1 MASLNSDLSKES
13 AIIYSNLGLDAISG
27 KICRSTPNME
37 QLRPVTSEIN
47 TDENLI
53 TTSLSTGNE
62 TLEGKTLS
70 ASSDEGKCDR
80 LIPEICVQ
88 PVENW
93 GPTVEGKNANAL
105 DHLGVDMCAAMKT
118 AVKLSAN
125 NIKLRRISEDKTA
138 IALKDKDKLSP
149 DEIMTRRRKRSLSL
163 DPQILLQWAA
173 THNDVDTLKNVL
185 ETTNVDINVPGV
197 DGFYALHRAAS
208 TGSFECLQ
216 YLVTKGAQLE
226 VRDNDG
232 SSPLDAAVYEGEFDC
247 ARFLIE
253 NGASIT
259 HIRDGFTDSNL
270 VRKIRGKKQVMTLV

>member
-1 MASLNSDLSKES
+1 
-13 AIIYSNLGLDAISG
+13 
-27 KICRSTPNME
+27 ME
-37 QLRPVTSEIN
+37 PPRPTSSEIN

-53 TTSLSTGNE
+53 KTSLSTGNE

-70 ASSDEGKCDR
+70 TSSGEGKND
-80 LIPEICVQ
+80 LVIPEIYVQVVQ
-88 PVENW
+88 PVQNW
-93 GPTVEGKNANAL
+93 GPTVELKNANVL

-118 AVKLSAN
+118 AVKLSTN
-125 NIKLRRISEDKTA
+125 SNKLRRISEDKTA
-138 IALKDKDKLSP
+138 LALKDKDKLSP
-149 DEIMTRRRKRSLSL
+149 DERMTRRRKQSLSL

-173 THNDVDTLKNVL
+173 THNDVDTLKTVL
-185 ETTNVDINVPGV
+185 ESTNVDINEPGV

-226 VRDNDG
+226 VRDKDG

-253 NGASIT
+253 KGASIT

-270 VRKIRGKKQVMTLV
+270 ARKIRGRKRVMTIV